1 MFLGAAFIDGRAGGR
16 SAESR
21 ECIRNLAL
29 EHPQVIY
36 APLGLTLEGETLD
49 HPPEVHEFTVQ
60 FYECLTDHA
69 KAQTFITVWEGLT
82 NSAAITGSDV
92 VGVLNESEIACLR
105 EYFGDDRYDAF
116 LGDLINSGDLG
127 SHAMHEAC
135 FTPETASRLYV
146 KIVELQLGELR
157 EETRS
162 CIADFA
168 LEHEHFVDA
177 LVLTTLD
184 RMAELGQDEFVELA
198 RDGQT
203 VYNCM
208 NTEDLWRFQE
218 LTYSVYSGS

>member
-127 SHAMHEAC
+127 KSCHARGMFHAGNREPIVRENRRIAIGRV
-135 FTPETASRLYV
+135 ARGDQKLYGRLCP
-146 KIVELQLGELR
+146 G
-157 EETRS
+157 
-162 CIADFA
+162 A
-168 LEHEHFVDA
+168 
-177 LVLTTLD
+177 
-184 RMAELGQDEFVELA
+184 
-198 RDGQT
+198 
-203 VYNCM
+203 
-208 NTEDLWRFQE
+208 
-218 LTYSVYSGS
+218 